1 VLRSITVL
9 DIQHAYGDG
18 RGRVCALLQ
27 SPPTPFKR
35 FSGSRSPGSFNSIP
49 QRSTLAGILVSGLY
63 ALAGVLNLT
72 FTHGILFAHVTDLN
86 RVTLPWGEQ
95 IAFGVGPANPW
106 RLLPDLAWFIVL
118 AYALDAAIGLARRGD
133 RGRAWFFGLSIFACL
148 GIGYLHGTLIDLGVL
163 PPPSIWLFTFLALII
178 LMSVSLVDDVV
189 SVPVLKRQIASQLE
203 KWQCLID
210 NAKMLV
216 FGLDTHGRIN
226 FVNPHFLDTTG
237 YTEEEIIGQSLVDIA
252 REPEKGGA
260 GQPDSKGP
268 GKRGPAG
275 KHLPGIGHQKRSCAR
290 CPLVACAAA
299 RPGRKDNR
307 YPEHRR

>member
-1 VLRSITVL
+1 L
-9 DIQHAYGDG
+9 
-18 RGRVCALLQ
+18 CA
-27 SPPTPFKR
+27 STKPPTPFKR
-35 FSGSRSPGSFNSIP
+35 FSGIAFAWFIQLYSSNDRRWPVF
-49 QRSTLAGILVSGLY
+49 LVSGLY

-72 FTHGILFAHVTDLN
+72 FTHGILFEHVADLN

-118 AYALDAAIGLARRGD
+118 AYALDASIGLARRGA

-226 FVNPHFLDTTG
+226 FVNPHFLDTHR
-237 YTEEEIIGQSLVDIA
+237 LHRRRDHRPIA
-252 REPEKGGA
+252 GGHRSRTRKGGV

-268 GKRGPAG
+268 GKTGTCR
-275 KHLPGIGHQKRSCAR
+275 
-290 CPLVACAAA
+290 
-299 RPGRKDNR
+299 
-307 YPEHRR
+307 